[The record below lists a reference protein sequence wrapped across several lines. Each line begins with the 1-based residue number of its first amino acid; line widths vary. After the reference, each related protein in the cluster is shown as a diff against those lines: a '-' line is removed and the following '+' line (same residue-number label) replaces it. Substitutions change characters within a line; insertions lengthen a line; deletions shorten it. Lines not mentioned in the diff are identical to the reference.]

1 MEDGLLLDLIDTSDI
16 DVDAAEVKE
25 DSTADI
31 IFDLLEVPHEICNCD
46 KRRKCDSLYIE
57 RYNKLALNVFKAKTI
72 LNEIKDKLSP
82 EDLKKINAVLDL
94 LTEKEVE

>member
-16 DVDAAEVKE
+16 DVAAAEVKE

-31 IFDLLEVPHEICNCD
+31 IFDLLEVPHEICNCE

-57 RYNKLALNVFKAKTI
+57 RYNKLALRAFRAKKI
-72 LNEIKDKLSP
+72 LNNIKNCVPLSILMEIN
-82 EDLKKINAVLDL
+82 EAIEE
-94 LTEKEVE
+94 LTEREVS